1 MAIFRG
7 GVKIFGSDV
16 RLGLRRDRSLDNIL
30 LDPRFRDIEGGQ
42 QPDNPNLISTK
53 AALIN
58 QMPYQNFQILHPNP
72 FQELMNL

>member
-53 AALIN
+53 SFDKSNVIIHYARRRTSKN
-58 QMPYQNFQILHPNP
+58 R
-72 FQELMNL
+72 